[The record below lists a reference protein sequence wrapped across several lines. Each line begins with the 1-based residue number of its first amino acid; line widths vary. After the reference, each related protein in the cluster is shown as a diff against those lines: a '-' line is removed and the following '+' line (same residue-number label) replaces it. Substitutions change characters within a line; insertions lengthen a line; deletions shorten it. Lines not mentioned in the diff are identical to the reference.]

1 MFVEPEITQNEIRN
15 LELKYSNKLEVATWL
30 NRKLVS
36 NQGNKGIR
44 FMNLFGMKEGFS
56 YDLVVNLIK
65 RSDVKAGDTLLDPF
79 SGSGT
84 SLLAASKMGLKSIG
98 IELLPM
104 GQFIYDSWKAATRLN
119 LLFMIISRS

>member
-1 MFVEPEITQNEIRN
+1 MLLEPEIIQNEIRN
-15 LELKYSNKLEVATWL
+15 LELKYSNKLEIATWL
-30 NRKLVS
+30 NRRLVS

-65 RSDVKAGDTLLDPF
+65 RTEAKAGNTFLDPF

-84 SLLAASKMGLKSIG
+84 SLLAASNLGLKSIG
-98 IELLPM
+98 IELLPL
-104 GQFIYDSWKAATRLN
+104 GQFIKKSKERMDM
-119 LLFMIISRS
+119 F